1 MVQIPQDGENEQNVA
16 FMFRTASSHRSLI
29 LKATARAVSRKRKV
43 EKLIRK
49 CKIKRLA
56 EG

>member
-43 EKLIRK
+43 EKLIRR